1 MFVSTVNLL
10 SFAPLRRVFY
20 TGVLPVPRTSVSSV
34 RHTPGPVPES
44 SASSVRPCRNTT
56 FVYAPI
62 RSNFCELCRTYIV
75 LPVPGTRVNS
85 VELPYLTQN
94 FFKFCKTSI
103 PTGTRN
109 PQTIQNTI
117 LKIWSGKP
125 RVFENLSNNHAL
137 PYEKPFLFFVPS
149 RGCTMFFH
157 FPNEPEF
164 MTPRHVKR
172 FAKILLGLIGTGQK
186 SRSYV
191 LKLSMLEATL
201 QVNEFSAKKVNIHDV
216 LKR

>member
-1 MFVSTVNLL
+1 
-10 SFAPLRRVFY
+10 
-20 TGVLPVPRTSVSSV
+20 
-34 RHTPGPVPES
+34 
-44 SASSVRPCRNTT
+44 
-56 FVYAPI
+56 
-62 RSNFCELCRTYIV
+62 
-75 LPVPGTRVNS
+75 
-85 VELPYLTQN
+85 
-94 FFKFCKTSI
+94 
-103 PTGTRN
+103 
-109 PQTIQNTI
+109 
-117 LKIWSGKP
+117 
-125 RVFENLSNNHAL
+125 
-137 PYEKPFLFFVPS
+137 
-149 RGCTMFFH
+149 MFFH